1 MKRVCYF
8 CASDMGETDRNHTG
22 RVFHSVCDKCS
33 DRLRLE
39 ERLPELLSAIIGL
52 RKQNGNKG
60 YLQPVETLAAVK

>member
-8 CASDMGETDRNHTG
+8 CGRHMGETDSNHAG
-22 RVFHSVCDKCS
+22 RVFHSVCDECS

-39 ERLPELLSAIIGL
+39 ERLPELLLAIIGL

-60 YLQPVETLAAVK
+60 YLQPVETLVAA

>member
-8 CASDMGETDRNHTG
+8 CGSDMGEKYGNHAG
-22 RVFHSVCDKCS
+22 RIFHSICDECS

-39 ERLPELLSAIIGL
+39 ERLPELLLVIAGL

-60 YLQPVETLAAVK
+60 YLQPVETLAG